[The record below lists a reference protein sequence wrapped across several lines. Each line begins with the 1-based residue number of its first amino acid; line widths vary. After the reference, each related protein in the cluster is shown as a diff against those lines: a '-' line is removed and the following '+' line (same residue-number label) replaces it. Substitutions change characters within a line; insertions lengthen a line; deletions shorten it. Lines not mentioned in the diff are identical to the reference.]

1 MKINKG
7 IKRFFENGYR
17 QAEGRKTKKR
27 MSLKQLIKKII
38 KKLMFR

>member
-17 QAEGRKTKKR
+17 QACGHKTKKS